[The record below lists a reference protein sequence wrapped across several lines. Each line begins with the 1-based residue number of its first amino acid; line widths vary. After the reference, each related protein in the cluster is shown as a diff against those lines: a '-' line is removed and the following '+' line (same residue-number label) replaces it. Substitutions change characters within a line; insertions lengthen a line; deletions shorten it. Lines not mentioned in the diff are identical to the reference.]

1 MEKDYNRNGDKFMFI
16 DRLIDSIKEKDNP
29 TVVGLDP
36 KIEYV
41 PTFIKERTFK
51 EFGVNLKGASEAII
65 QFNKMI
71 IDSIYDQVPA
81 VKPQLAYYE
90 MYGVDGI
97 YAFDE
102 TCKYSKSKGLIVIAD
117 GKRNDIGTTAE
128 AYSKAFLG
136 STALEQEI
144 KQKAFDVDALTVSP
158 YLGEDGIKPF
168 IEDCKNNEKG
178 IFVLVKTS
186 NKSSGQLQ
194 DLVTDNGR
202 SIYEVMAQ
210 YVDEW
215 GKSVT
220 GKYGYSSVGAVVGAT
235 YPNQAK
241 LLRSIMESAYILV
254 PGYGAQG
261 GTAKDCANSFNTDG
275 LGAIVN
281 ASRSVMCAY
290 KSDVWKNEYN
300 EDKFAEASRAEVIRM
315 KDDLN
320 AALGKK

>member
-1 MEKDYNRNGDKFMFI
+1 MFI
-16 DRLIDSIKEKDNP
+16 DRLIESIQEKDNP

-36 KIEYV
+36 KMDYI
-41 PTFIKERTFK
+41 PAFLRDKAFK
-51 EFGVNLKGASEAII
+51 EFGVNLKGCAQAII
-65 QFNKMI
+65 EFNKMI
-71 IDSIYDQVPA
+71 IDSIYDLVPA

-102 TCKYSKSKGLIVIAD
+102 TCKYAKSKGLIIIAD

-136 STALEQEI
+136 ITEI
-144 KQKAFDVDALTVSP
+144 DKQIKEKAFNVDALTVNP

-168 IEDCKNNEKG
+168 INDCINNEKG

-194 DLVTDNGR
+194 DLVTQNCK
-202 SIYEVMAQ
+202 SIYEIMAG
-210 YVDEW
+210 YVHEW
-215 GKSVT
+215 GKPVT

-241 LLRSIMESAYILV
+241 LLRSIMKKAYILV

-261 GTAKDCANSFNTDG
+261 GTARDCVNSFRKDK

-290 KSDVWKNEYN
+290 KSDIWKNQYN
-300 EDKFAEASRAEVIRM
+300 EVKFADASRAEVIRM
-315 KDDLN
+315 KNDLN
-320 AALGKK
+320 SALNEGLT

>member
-1 MEKDYNRNGDKFMFI
+1 MEKKMFI
-16 DRLIDSIKEKDNP
+16 DRLIESIQEKNNP

-36 KIEYV
+36 KIEYI
-41 PTFIKERTFK
+41 PAFIKEKAFK
-51 EFGVNLKGASEAII
+51 EYGRNLKGASEAVL

-71 IDSIYDQVPA
+71 IDSIFDQVPA

-90 MYGVDGI
+90 MYGIDGMV
-97 YAFDE
+97 AFDE
-102 TCKYSKSKGLIVIAD
+102 TCKYAKGKGLIVIAD

-128 AYSKAFLG
+128 AYSKGFLG
-136 STALEQEI
+136 QTDIDDEI
-144 KQKAFDVDALTVSP
+144 KQKAFDTDALTVSP
-158 YLGEDGIKPF
+158 YLGIDGVKPF
-168 IEDCKNNEKG
+168 IQDCINFNKG
-178 IFVLVKTS
+178 IFILVKTS

-194 DLVTDNGR
+194 DLVTEHGK
-202 SIYEVMAQ
+202 SIYEIMSE
-210 YVDEW
+210 YVHEW
-215 GKSVT
+215 GKTVV

-241 LLRSIMESAYILV
+241 LLRSIMKNAYILV

-261 GTAKDCANSFNTDG
+261 GTARDCANSFNRDG

-290 KSDVWKNEYN
+290 KSDLWKNEYT
-300 EDKFAEASRAEVIRM
+300 EEKFAEAARAEVIRM

-320 AALGKK
+320 AALER